1 MKYRDLQDRGG
12 WSYRQM
18 EDGTIFFLSVPSGS
32 DMAGKSLTSGSNWQA
47 ITSKFNSSGI
57 AWVAG
62 SNANSGSNA
71 NANANAGSKIKD
83 AASKVTGWLSTLLAP
98 ANAPA
103 NVPVNAPA
111 GQNTGITRPPPTFMQ
126 QYGTIV
132 AIGGVGLVVVIAVM
146 AMKGGDDD

>member
-1 MKYRDLQDRGG
+1 MKYRDLQDSGG

-71 NANANAGSKIKD
+71 NANANWGTK
-83 AASKVTGWLSTLLAP
+83 AAGWLSKLLAP
-98 ANAPA
+98 ANAST

-111 GQNTGITRPPPTFMQ
+111 QQNALSTNTPPPFMQ
-126 QYGTIV
+126 QYGHIV
-132 AIGGVGLVVVIAVM
+132 AIGGAVALILIVGIV